1 MKRKGPQ
8 SGFSLIEALIA
19 LLIIAVGL
27 LGIAGMQALSLNTTA
42 TARVRA
48 LAALTASNMA
58 AYIASNTSYW
68 SSPVSV
74 TVTPGSPVTISNA
87 ALASASTNC
96 TGNTCSTLEIAAFDL
111 YQWGSNT
118 QLGSLP
124 GGVGNVSCGQA
135 AGASAVGCTVTVGW
149 REQQLAANGT
159 GAMAPAMTYYR
170 MVVQP

>member
-1 MKRKGPQ
+1 MKPVTSQ

-27 LGIAGMQALSLNTTA
+27 LGIAGMQALGLNATS

-48 LAALTASNMA
+48 LAALEASNMA

-87 ALASASTNC
+87 TLASAGTNC
-96 TGNTCSTLEIAAFDL
+96 MGNACSPLEIAAFDL
-111 YQWGSNT
+111 YQWGANT

-124 GGVGNVSCGQA
+124 GGVGNVTCGQA
-135 AGASAVGCTVTVGW
+135 GGATAVGCTVTVGW
-149 REQQLAANGT
+149 REQQLASNGT
-159 GAMAPAMTYYR
+159 GAMAPSMTYYR